1 MGRLAIGEIERHL
14 VDIAPAPALGRI
26 VAFDDRMLGRMI
38 MLGGVAPGR
47 LIAAADVPAGA
58 ADP

>member
-1 MGRLAIGEIERHL
+1 MGRLAIGEIERDL
-14 VDIAPAPALGRI
+14 IDIAPAPPFRRI

-38 MLGGVAPGR
+38 MLGGVATYR